1 MTLRHGM
8 VAPID
13 YTRTARRPAWSAL
26 PSPVQDRI
34 STALGAPVDR
44 VEPAGGGFTNG
55 FAAVVS
61 GGSQRLFIKAAPATD
76 GPIFDAYVREAEVL
90 ATLPAG
96 LPVPLLYAADL
107 IMAGECQWQLLC
119 FEAVDGHMPGQPW
132 TAADL
137 GAVHQS
143 LLTVQTGLQRLPPGL
158 SGGSMVDE
166 FFGAGPLAGVLDCW
180 GRGGSLPS
188 YLPPLTGKRVSELQ
202 ALTLLGREALAGDS
216 VLHNDLRADNI
227 IIRDTGGRTDAP
239 AALFCDWNFLST
251 GPAWADWVALLV
263 YPHHSGIDV
272 AQWIT
277 KSPLSADADPEHI
290 DAWLAVLAALM
301 VTSGS
306 QPELTTSPLLRS
318 HQRFTA
324 RILIQWISERRL
336 WET

>member
-1 MTLRHGM
+1 MTIRHDTM
-8 VAPID
+8 TPID
-13 YTRTARRPAWSAL
+13 YAKTARRPAWSTL
-26 PSPVQDRI
+26 PGPVQDRI
-34 STALGAPVDR
+34 SAELRAPVDR

-61 GGSQRLFIKAAPATD
+61 GGKQRLFVKVVPATD

-96 LPVPLLYAADL
+96 LPVPRLHAADL
-107 IMAGECQWQLLC
+107 VMAGGSQWQLLC

-132 TAADL
+132 TVADL

-143 LLTVQTGLQRLPPGL
+143 LLTVQTGLRQLPPGL

-166 FFGAGPLAGVLDCW
+166 FFGDGPLSSIIDCW
-180 GRGGSLPS
+180 ELDGSLPS
-188 YLPPLTGKRVSELQ
+188 YLPPLTGQRRSELH

-227 IIRDTGGRTDAP
+227 IIRDTGGRASEPTAV
-239 AALFCDWNFLST
+239 FCDWNFLST

-263 YPHHSGIDV
+263 YPRHAGIDV
-272 AQWIT
+272 DPWIT
-277 KSPLSADADPEHI
+277 ESPLCADADPEHL

-306 QPELTTSPLLRS
+306 QPELATSPLLRA

-336 WET
+336 WEP